1 MAALHG
7 TKPVDSAENAL
18 VVKFADGKGKPVTDG
33 MGVGVKRGSD
43 ADSAGL
49 SKRANL
55 GMVCSCDVLAPP
67 QKKILWA
74 ARQCSGGYRGMFV

>member
-7 TKPVDSAENAL
+7 TKPVDSAANAL
-18 VVKFADGKGKPVTDG
+18 VVKFADGKGKPATDG

-55 GMVCSCDVLAPP
+55 GMVCSCDVLAPR
-67 QKKILWA
+67 LWA
-74 ARQCSGGYRGMFV
+74 AGQCSGGCRGMFE